1 MRNNREPTTVGLRR
15 SRLSSRLLICYEY
28 SSEYLAKLFDDG
40 RLPDRKAQS
49 VHTATF
55 ARIRALNHLAL
66 LVADDLVQSVFFD
79 RAVRVLFMSAQEL
92 GLGSSRSSPTP
103 VRTSWSSMT
112 RAWNSPGISWQE
124 QVFP

>member
-103 VRTSWSSMT
+103 VRTFWSSMT

>member
-1 MRNNREPTTVGLRR
+1 MRNNREPTTVGLRQ

>member
-1 MRNNREPTTVGLRR
+1 MAGRVRQVRAGLRR
-15 SRLSSRLLICYEY
+15 SRLSSRPLICYEY
-28 SSEYLAKLFDDG
+28 SSEYLAKLFDYG

-79 RAVRVLFMSAQEL
+79 RAVRVLFAADLVPFDHQARCIGQNLCIARSA
-92 GLGSSRSSPTP
+92 SRF
-103 VRTSWSSMT
+103 VLDRI
-112 RAWNSPGISWQE
+112 ADGIRC
-124 QVFP
+124 